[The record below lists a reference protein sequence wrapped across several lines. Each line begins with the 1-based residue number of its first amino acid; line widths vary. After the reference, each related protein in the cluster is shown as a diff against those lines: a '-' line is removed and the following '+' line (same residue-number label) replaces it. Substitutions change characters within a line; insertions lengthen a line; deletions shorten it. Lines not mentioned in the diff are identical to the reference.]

1 MAAVTVL
8 RVIFELKKIRSAT
21 VSTFPP
27 SICHEV
33 MGPDAMTLVFLM
45 LSSKPAF
52 HSPLSL
58 SSRGS
63 LFPLHFLPL
72 EWYYLHIWGY
82 WYFSQQS
89 CFQLLIH
96 LTWDFTWCSW
106 QESYDKPRQYAEKQ
120 RHYSANKS
128 PYNQGYGLPSGHL
141 WLWELGIVKKA
152 EHQRI
157 GAFKLWY
164 WRRLLK
170 IPWRARTSNQSMLR
184 KINPEYSFKG
194 LMLKLKLQYFDHLVW
209 TVRLT
214 GKVPDAGKDWGQRK
228 RGYQRTKFLDAITDT
243 MDKNSGK
250 FWAMVRDREAWH
262 DSTWVSKSWI
272 WLDDWMTATRIK

>member
-27 SICHEV
+27 SICHKV

-82 WYFSQQS
+82 WFFSWQS
-89 CFQLLIH
+89 WFQLVIHPLNHTNYSICRWMTTPFKEKSNLVYLNSHSLSIYSLTRSVLGMKWSGLSCCILIF
-96 LTWDFTWCSW
+96 LN
-106 QESYDKPRQYAEKQ
+106 P
-120 RHYSANKS
+120 
-128 PYNQGYGLPSGHL
+128 LHL
-141 WLWELGIVKKA
+141 WTECLYPHCSDVETL
-152 EHQRI
+152 
-157 GAFKLWY
+157 
-164 WRRLLK
+164 
-170 IPWRARTSNQSMLR
+170 P
-184 KINPEYSFKG
+184 P
-194 LMLKLKLQYFDHLVW
+194 QY
-209 TVRLT
+209 
-214 GKVPDAGKDWGQRK
+214 
-228 RGYQRTKFLDAITDT
+228 
-243 MDKNSGK
+243 
-250 FWAMVRDREAWH
+250 
-262 DSTWVSKSWI
+262 DSIRS
-272 WLDDWMTATRIK
+272 